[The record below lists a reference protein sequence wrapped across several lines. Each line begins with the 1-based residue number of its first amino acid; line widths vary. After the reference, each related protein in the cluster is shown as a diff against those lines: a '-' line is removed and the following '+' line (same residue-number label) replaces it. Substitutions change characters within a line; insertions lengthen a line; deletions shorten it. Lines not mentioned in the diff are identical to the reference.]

1 MRKRWLMAVL
11 VTGALLASVVGGPV
25 LAQENDDGSSN
36 PVSSLIARVA
46 AKLGTGE
53 QELKSAV
60 DEARE
65 ELADERLQSE
75 LDKLIEKGVLTQEQA
90 DEYKSWLDAA
100 PEGLPGRLPGGFR
113 PQGFRFG
120 DGRGSFFFREYNEG
134 GFRFERHSFGHG
146 GGGSGGTDSGSAEG
160 VSL

>member
-1 MRKRWLMAVL
+1 MAVL
-11 VTGALLASVVGGPV
+11 VTGALFAGVAGGPV
-25 LAQENDDGSSN
+25 LAHKDDDGSSN

-75 LDKLIEKGVLTQEQA
+75 LDKLIEKGVLTQE
-90 DEYKSWLDAA
+90 
-100 PEGLPGRLPGGFR
+100 
-113 PQGFRFG
+113 
-120 DGRGSFFFREYNEG
+120 
-134 GFRFERHSFGHG
+134 
-146 GGGSGGTDSGSAEG
+146 
-160 VSL
+160 

>member
-46 AKLGTGE
+46 AKLGISE

-60 DEARE
+60 DEAR
-65 ELADERLQSE
+65 
-75 LDKLIEKGVLTQEQA
+75 
-90 DEYKSWLDAA
+90 
-100 PEGLPGRLPGGFR
+100 
-113 PQGFRFG
+113 
-120 DGRGSFFFREYNEG
+120 
-134 GFRFERHSFGHG
+134 
-146 GGGSGGTDSGSAEG
+146 
-160 VSL
+160 